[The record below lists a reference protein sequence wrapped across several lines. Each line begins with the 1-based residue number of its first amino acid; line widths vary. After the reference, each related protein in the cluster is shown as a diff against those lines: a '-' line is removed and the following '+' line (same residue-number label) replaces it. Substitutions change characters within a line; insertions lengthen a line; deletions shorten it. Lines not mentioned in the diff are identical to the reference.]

1 LSYRKFIG
9 ATLLGITPL
18 AVLLAWF
25 GENNDRLKTGLLW
38 TSVFSLLFLVVY
50 IYFDRKKNPYS
61 SHNKK
66 KPENESD

>member
-38 TSVFSLLFLVVY
+38 TSVISVVFLAIY

-61 SHNKK
+61 SRNDKTPKK
-66 KPENESD
+66 G